1 MPHSTNSRRDLL
13 RLVLFTLAAWA
24 LWALGRN
31 DAKPGAVEETETTEN
46 SSKRSGFSKR
56 RLATSL
62 AFATLFFAGAA
73 FTAGAGDQAAC
84 LVDNCTP
91 AAEADTT
98 TSTEASEPA
107 DPPAADDPAPAE
119 EPATDPVA
127 EDPPAEDPAPADD
140 PAAGGSDD
148 GQPGDPPA
156 DQGGSADQPSDDDA
170 APAPGDEDGSTT
182 GGGDASGG
190 DASGGDNGSGGDQPV
205 DEPAPPEAGPGSESH
220 AGDGP
225 AHSPEATNSPVDVDD
240 AHNAAVDAENAGSF
254 GTFWLHRVLP
264 DPTPPARRLDPRFA
278 RNLVAVSR
286 SEQVDWALVLG
297 VVRAHGH
304 RTSVP
309 ASKSQ
314 LKAVASNLRRLHASQ
329 GAWQAVLALEG
340 RTGFADR
347 AIALRN
353 YNRAVG
359 LHALVRGLVASKS
372 ELQDRV
378 LADSRIDTYAGG
390 RSDIASGRVDVRVLA
405 LLRYL
410 AEAHGQV
417 TVSCLISGH
426 GLYARPGVVSAH
438 IYGEAVDI
446 SALGGVSIY
455 GNQQPGGLTEKA
467 VRNVLLLPVELRP
480 RQVISLLGLGG
491 PSFALADH
499 YDHIHVGY

>member
-1 MPHSTNSRRDLL
+1 MPQSTNWRDLI
-13 RLVLFTLAAWA
+13 RLVLFTFAAWA

-31 DAKPGAVEETETTEN
+31 DAKPGAVVETETVETTR
-46 SSKRSGFSKR
+46 KRSGFSKR

-91 AAEADTT
+91 AAETDT

-107 DPPAADDPAPAE
+107 EPPVAEDPVVSEDSAPAE
-119 EPATDPVA
+119 PVA

-140 PAAGGSDD
+140 GAAGGSDD
-148 GQPGDPPA
+148 GQSA
-156 DQGGSADQPSDDDA
+156 DQGDSADQPSDDGA
-170 APAPGDEDGSTT
+170 APASGDEDGSS
-182 GGGDASGG
+182 A
-190 DASGGDNGSGGDQPV
+190 GGDNGSGGGDQPAE
-205 DEPAPPEAGPGSESH
+205 EPATPSAGPGSQSH
-220 AGDGP
+220 AGDDQ
-225 AHSPEATNSPVDVDD
+225 AQSHAVAASPVDVDA
-240 AHNAAVDAENAGSF
+240 AHDAAVDAENASSF
-254 GTFWLHRVLP
+254 GTFWLHRTLP
-264 DPTPPARRLDPRFA
+264 DPTPPARRLEPRFA
-278 RNLVAVSR
+278 RNLVSVSR
-286 SEQVDWALVLG
+286 SQHVDWALVLG

-309 ASKSQ
+309 ATKVE
-314 LKAVASNLRRLHASQ
+314 LRTLASSLRRLHASRN
-329 GAWQAVLALEG
+329 AWQAVLALEG

-359 LHALVRGLVASKS
+359 LRTLVRGLVASKAR
-372 ELQDRV
+372 LQDRV
-378 LADSRIDTYAGG
+378 LADRRIDIYAGG
-390 RSDIASGRVDVRVLA
+390 RGDIAAGREDVRILA

-446 SALGGVSIY
+446 AALGGVSIY

-467 VRNVLLLPVELRP
+467 VRNILLLPVELRP
-480 RQVISLLGLGG
+480 KQVISLLGLGG
-491 PSFALADH
+491 PSFALANH